1 MAPIKRTTSRT
12 SHLAIP
18 ASDVEA
24 RANFENPKTGFEE
37 LTKKDVELLYTLAAL
52 AKTLASHHLSDDN
65 FKRLLRFAYGKRI
78 VTAEKL
84 GEIGRVDRTTASRW
98 INGPTAPGPLA
109 QETILA
115 KIADEAMLQATRL
128 IEQGQ

>member
-1 MAPIKRTTSRT
+1 MAPIKRTTSRA
-12 SHLAIP
+12 SSQVSLAV
-18 ASDVEA
+18 DVGD
-24 RANFENPKTGFEE
+24 RLKFENPQTGFEA
-37 LTKKDVELLYTLAAL
+37 LTKKDAELLHTLAAL
-52 AKTLASHHLSDDN
+52 ANTLASHHLTDDN

-78 VTAEKL
+78 VTPEKL

-115 KIADEAMLQATRL
+115 KIADEATLQARRL
-128 IEQGQ
+128 EQGQ